1 MKKQFL
7 LFVFVTLAASLSSQV
22 FIENFETATVNGNL
36 EGYNGWYV
44 SLKSGDNYGVS
55 PKIDEYPLFYT
66 NYPGSNIGHVAVLDS
81 AIGAAS
87 STQRISTK
95 KIVFAPGDTLKAS
108 AAGIKFYSAF
118 LVNINPV
125 SYRSFRDF
133 FNYEGSATSS
143 MTRGRIFAKN
153 NTDGSEVAFAV
164 TKNSSS
170 SADFDA
176 ASTTMLG
183 LTLSTGVNHLLVL
196 KYEVVA
202 DASNDILTLY
212 VNPDPTKTEAEQT
225 NKLTAPDTQTDYG
238 TTAWLGINLR
248 QRGVGA
254 QIGGIRVGRSWDEVV
269 MGKTSGVN
277 QPDANRHNIF
287 VTGNQIVTGVSGQL
301 RVFSLSGAEVIN
313 AEVKGQYT
321 HGLSAGTYL
330 INFTDNQGV
339 VSATK
344 LLIR

>member
-1 MKKQFL
+1 MKKQIL
-7 LFVFVTLAASLSSQV
+7 LLVFISLAATLSSQV

-81 AIGAAS
+81 AIGAVS
-87 STQRISTK
+87 TTQRISTK

-108 AAGIKFYSAF
+108 ATGVKIYSAF

-143 MTRGRIFAKN
+143 MTRGRVFAKN
-153 NTDGSEVAFAV
+153 NTAGTEVAFAV

-170 SADFDA
+170 TTDFDA
-176 ASTTMLG
+176 ASTTTLG
-183 LTLSTGVNHLLVL
+183 LTLGTGVNHLLVL
-196 KYEVVA
+196 KYEVVEG
-202 DASNDILTLY
+202 ASNDVLTLY

-248 QRGVGA
+248 QRAVGA
-254 QIGGIRVGRSWDEVV
+254 QIGGIRVGRSWDAVV

-277 QPDANRHNIF
+277 RTETNRHNIF
-287 VTGNQIVTGVSGQL
+287 VTGNQIVTGAAGQL
-301 RVFSLSGAEVIN
+301 RVFLISGAEVIKTQ
-313 AEVKGQYT
+313 VTGQYT
-321 HGLSAGTYL
+321 HNLSAGTYL
-330 INFTDNQGV
+330 VNFTDNQGV

-344 LLIR
+344 LLIQ